1 MKTTHVIIVCIV
13 CLFTFSRAWA
23 HALWIETAPTGKSGE
38 AHQVRIYYG
47 EPAEGMLEQVA
58 DWWADVGS
66 FALILHL
73 PDGSSQKLAVT
84 AQSNHYISAF
94 IPVENGIYTLS
105 VVKPVAETFDGH
117 KYQFNSTAFVNVGAD
132 TEQPTVN
139 IADFRLLARTWGTD
153 AIGEAI
159 AVDAQ
164 LDGQPM
170 NELEVTVFSPNG
182 WHKTFRTDD
191 KGSIS
196 FVPDRPGHYL
206 IEALHS
212 VEVANA
218 DYKHL
223 HRIATWSLKID

>member
-13 CLFTFSRAWA
+13 CLFTFSRASA

-58 DWWADVGS
+58 DWWSDVSS
-66 FALILHL
+66 FTLMLHL
-73 PDGSSQKLAVT
+73 PDGSSQELVVT
-84 AQSNHYISAF
+84 EQSDHYVSAF
-94 IPVENGIYTLS
+94 IPVEDGIYTLS

-117 KYQFNSTAFVNVGAD
+117 KYQFNSTAFVDVGAD
-132 TEQPTVN
+132 AERPIGN
-139 IADFRLLARTWGTD
+139 IADFHLLAGVVETG
-153 AIGEAI
+153 AIGKAI
-159 AVDAQ
+159 AIDAQ
-164 LDGQPM
+164 LDGQPL

-182 WHKTFRTDD
+182 WHKTFRTDG

-206 IEALHS
+206 VEAVHS
-212 VEVANA
+212 VEVMNA
-218 DYKHL
+218 DHKHL